1 MARLGASG
9 ASTRIVL
16 SLLVAAC
23 AALAGALGDKASSGP
38 SDAARPRAR
47 KALVAPTRVEAI
59 VGTWSDLIELEFV
72 PTNEVNVS
80 FKVNAFGSGSNAQ
93 DLTFDPP
100 MLRFD
105 GTEGTERK
113 SFRVKC
119 KGNGGFYTV
128 LYEFKSDTPFPF
140 EGVRQT
146 VVHVSDKARVS
157 LVQPMGSKLVVGQT
171 SLTHRVALTR
181 PLDVTVVPVAQH
193 GVTFE
198 PAEFT
203 FSRKDAAGSS
213 KEFRVLVPP
222 ALPESLRTQ
231 PNRFAV
237 SVDLEL
243 KCGNGSGDSPSCD
256 LDGVYEPAGFV
267 WEVLDVNRV
276 LAEDSVFGTAA
287 DTGLPFSF
295 AHPQDALVEIYA
307 PDLVLSKHAV
317 RVSARDVGTNREVR
331 VVGRRDAGRRPCPP
345 SAPCE
350 YYVRYVVKE
359 SGGGKVGGNFKP
371 ARPGAGFHAE
381 TRVVVVDF
389 CEVTVPEK
397 STAFVG
403 QALELSVGWAEEAST
418 AREEGE
424 GEVLLEVEATAPEG
438 VEVEPRRVQLR
449 AGGGAAAVFRVT
461 PSKEGRF
468 VVAFGATGGTLRAAA
483 AFAPSPV
490 TSIVVYDSFNSD
502 GFSFEERYGIGGL
515 DEELNTILRR

>member
-23 AALAGALGDKASSGP
+23 AALAGALGDKVSRGP

-100 MLRFD
+100 LLRFD

-119 KGNGGFYTV
+119 KGNTGGFYTV

-317 RVSARDVGTNREVR
+317 RVSARDVGTNRGPR
-331 VVGRRDAGRRPCPP
+331 G
-345 SAPCE
+345 
-350 YYVRYVVKE
+350 
-359 SGGGKVGGNFKP
+359 
-371 ARPGAGFHAE
+371 
-381 TRVVVVDF
+381 
-389 CEVTVPEK
+389 
-397 STAFVG
+397 G
-403 QALELSVGWAEEAST
+403 QA
-418 AREEGE
+418 
-424 GEVLLEVEATAPEG
+424 
-438 VEVEPRRVQLR
+438 
-449 AGGGAAAVFRVT
+449 
-461 PSKEGRF
+461 
-468 VVAFGATGGTLRAAA
+468 
-483 AFAPSPV
+483 
-490 TSIVVYDSFNSD
+490 
-502 GFSFEERYGIGGL
+502 
-515 DEELNTILRR
+515 